1 MFKVAN
7 KIVKIVS
14 ITIRGKTG
22 IKILNQSKGSRKEKK
37 KKQKRQ
43 DK

>member
-1 MFKVAN
+1 MFKVVN

-14 ITIRGKTG
+14 ITIREKTE
-22 IKILNQSKGSRKEKK
+22 IKILNQSQGSRKEKK